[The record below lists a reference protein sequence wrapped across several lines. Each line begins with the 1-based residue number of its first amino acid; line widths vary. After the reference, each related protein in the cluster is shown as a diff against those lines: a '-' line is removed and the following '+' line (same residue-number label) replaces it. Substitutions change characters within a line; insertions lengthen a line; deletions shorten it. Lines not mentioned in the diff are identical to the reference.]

1 MELKGIR
8 MSVLRAFVAVIAI
21 MSVTVIA
28 NSDPVEAKKGN
39 KSFAS
44 KSNKGG
50 ELRGLDRA
58 DYVAGSHGAHGRA
71 NARARKNKKRK
82 KNQRIDAWPNV
93 AY

>member
-1 MELKGIR
+1 
-8 MSVLRAFVAVIAI
+8 MSVLRMVVAAIAI

-39 KSFAS
+39 KNFAS

-58 DYVAGSHGAHGRA
+58 GFVAGSQVAHVRA
-71 NARARKNKKRK
+71 NARARKNRKRK
-82 KNQRIDAWPNV
+82 KNQNIDAWPNV